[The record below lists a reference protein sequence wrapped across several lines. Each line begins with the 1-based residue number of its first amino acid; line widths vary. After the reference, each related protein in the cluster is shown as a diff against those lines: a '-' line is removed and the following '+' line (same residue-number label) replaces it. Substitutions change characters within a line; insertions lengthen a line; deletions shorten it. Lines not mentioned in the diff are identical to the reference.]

1 MINFLFFILSVLYSI
16 FPAVF
21 NGEQAIVWDN
31 GLLQTELSQTAEE
44 PQASAAQAEAT
55 TAPTPTP
62 TPGPSATPW
71 MNEEDTAALN
81 LKIQDFLN
89 KSGAYTPEK
98 ISAKMFDLS
107 GLLDTSKMQL
117 GLVDATHVEGYFF
130 DYIEKD
136 GSLVLLV
143 GFDGADGGR
152 FVVPIQIPLYFIESD
167 LTSHFCFVQYNSSAK
182 SLTQKADITQ
192 LDVAGLHQQLY
203 GLIGKCIAF
212 APARIPFSA
221 SSTGYS
227 GRAKTYF
234 VEHNEKVNRAEQLML
249 AVCTNEENIA
259 VSMTFPQFYDVLNSI
274 DKEALVGVT
283 LPHIMQLSDLAT
295 FDLSSVPMID
305 PAIIYGK

>member
-1 MINFLFFILSVLYSI
+1 MLNFLFFILTVLYSI
-16 FPAVF
+16 FPAAFEGQPVF
-21 NGEQAIVWDN
+21 ALDSGAQ
-31 GLLQTELSQTAEE
+31 SSAEAQETLE
-44 PQASAAQAEAT
+44 PQAAET
-55 TAPTPTP
+55 PAPTPTP
-62 TPGPSATPW
+62 TTGPSATPW

-81 LKIQDFLN
+81 QKIQDFLD
-89 KSGAYTPEK
+89 KTGDYTPGK

-107 GLLDTSKMQL
+107 GLLDTSKIQL
-117 GLVDATHVEGYFF
+117 GLVDATHIEGYLF
-130 DYIEKD
+130 DYVEKD
-136 GSLVLLV
+136 GSLILLI
-143 GFDGADGGR
+143 GFDGNDGGR

-167 LTSHFCFVQYNSSAK
+167 LTSHFYFLQYSSSAK

-234 VEHNEKVNRAEQLML
+234 LEHNDKVNRAEQLML

-259 VSMTFPQFYDVLNSI
+259 VNMTFPQLFDVLNGI
-274 DKEALVGVT
+274 DKDALEGVT
-283 LPHIMQLSDLAT
+283 LPHIMQLSDLAS
-295 FDLSSVPMID
+295 FDLSTVPMID
-305 PAIIYGK
+305 PAIIYCK

>member
-1 MINFLFFILSVLYSI
+1 MLNILFFILSVLYSI

-21 NGEQAIVWDN
+21 EGEQTLVWDN
-31 GLLQTELSQTAEE
+31 GLKRVDVTQTAEE
-44 PQASAAQAEAT
+44 PQASAAQTEAT
-55 TAPTPTP
+55 PAPTPTP
-62 TPGPSATPW
+62 VTGPTATPW

-81 LKIQDFLN
+81 QKMEDFLY
-89 KSGAYTPEK
+89 KEGDYTPEK

-107 GLLDTSKMQL
+107 GLLDSSKMQL
-117 GLVDATHVEGYFF
+117 GLVDATHIEGYFL

-136 GSLVLLV
+136 GSLLLLV
-143 GFDGADGGR
+143 GFDGNDGGR
-152 FVVPIQIPLYFIESD
+152 FIVPIQIPLYFIESD
-167 LTSHFCFVQYNSSAK
+167 LTSHFYFTQYNSGTK

-192 LDVAGLHQQLY
+192 LDVAGLNQQLY

-212 APARIPFSA
+212 APARIPLSA

-234 VEHNEKVNRAEQLML
+234 LEHNEKINRAEQLMI

-259 VSMTFPQFYDVLNSI
+259 ASMTFPQFYDVRNSI
-274 DKEALVGVT
+274 DKKALEGVS
-283 LPHIMQLSDLAT
+283 LPHIMQLSDLANV
-295 FDLSSVPMID
+295 DLATVPMID